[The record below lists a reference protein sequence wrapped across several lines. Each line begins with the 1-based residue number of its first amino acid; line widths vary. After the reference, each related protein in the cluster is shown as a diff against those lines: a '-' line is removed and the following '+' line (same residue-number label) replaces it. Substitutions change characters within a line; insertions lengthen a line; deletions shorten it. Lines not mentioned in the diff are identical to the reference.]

1 MTRRRSRGQPRP
13 AAHTYI
19 FLSNRM
25 TVDFCYCLFSV
36 WTCGGVMRF
45 LCLCGFR
52 LLQRFI
58 RSAFTARAGRLI
70 LQEHP
75 ETYTSLRH
83 GHVHL

>member
-1 MTRRRSRGQPRP
+1 
-13 AAHTYI
+13 
-19 FLSNRM
+19 
-25 TVDFCYCLFSV
+25 
-36 WTCGGVMRF
+36 MRF